1 MKEILLA
8 ILIAGSLLTGCSSEP
23 SGNEATQEP
32 ATEEYVVDEKAKE
45 SCAEAEKVLASNEHI
60 NEYANKYGITYEV
73 VEPRSEY
80 EMIHIIVAVPG
91 NLTSMIE
98 DEVGQEEKFDTFY
111 KVFDNIE
118 AAMFDAYEVCD
129 ESYDVRSDIVSDVVV
144 DLMAEADSTEPDDF
158 IVLRK
163 NNGKQEF
170 ENKYGLF
177 VYNNRDYYRDPEN
190 LKKAIENQKAF

>member
-32 ATEEYVVDEKAKE
+32 ATEEYVLDDSTKELCAKV
-45 SCAEAEKVLASNEHI
+45 EKVLASNEYI
-60 NEYANKYGITYEV
+60 NEYDNKYGITYEV

-144 DLMAEADSTEPDDF
+144 DLMAEADSTEPDDY
-158 IVLRK
+158 VALRVD
-163 NNGKQEF
+163 NGSQVF
-170 ENKYGLF
+170 ENEYGLY
-177 VYNNRDYYRDPEN
+177 VYDCRDYYRDPEN
-190 LKKAIENQKAF
+190 LKKVIENQKAF